1 MAISAL
7 ETEELYATY
16 RRTVFGLC
24 RALLRDAAEAEDAT
38 QQAFLSAHRAL
49 LNGSQPREP
58 AAWLATIARNECWHR
73 MQSREPE
80 PLPPSA
86 LDETASLLPD
96 PLAEA
101 IRHADLAALWRAIAE
116 LPRQQR
122 EALLLREFAGLSY
135 AELGAALAVSSSAV
149 EALLFRAR
157 RRLRV
162 SLAAL
167 SGPSWLEPALRLIAG
182 GSAPIATKAIALG
195 LGATALTGA
204 AVITPRNFD
213 HRPPPLRQPPPALQ
227 EPRPARAVRVLAAVP
242 AAVVRAPVADEQ
254 PVRESTDERVTEPS
268 HDAGGDG
275 GDASGD

>member
-49 LNGSQPREP
+49 LNGSHPREP

-80 PLPPSA
+80 PLAPSA

-101 IRHADLAALWRAIAE
+101 IRRADLAALWRAIAD

-122 EALLLREFAGLSY
+122 EVLLLREFAGLSY

-167 SGPSWLEPALRLIAG
+167 SGPSWLEQALRLLAG

-195 LGATALTGA
+195 LGASALTGA
-204 AVITPRNFD
+204 AVVTPRDFD
-213 HRPPPLRQPPPALQ
+213 HRPPPLSQPPPAPR
-227 EPRPARAVRVLAAVP
+227 EPRPARAVHVFSAAP
-242 AAVVRAPVADEQ
+242 AAEVRAPVADEQ
-254 PVRESTDERVTEPS
+254 SVRESTDESVTEPS
-268 HDAGGDG
+268 HDGGGDG